1 MTYSNTQQV
10 YGSGHIILFLNK
22 PFNSFSASSSGSI
35 ATISS
40 PASVSITKFGEGL
53 QLATGT
59 VRTFDGLTN
68 FSSTATVTLSSGSDA
83 RRSVYGFEVSSGS
96 YNASSSVTTSLSTP
110 INDFGETFAAA
121 TFAPTKFNEP

>member
-1 MTYSNTQQV
+1 MKEY
-10 YGSGHIILFLNK
+10 
-22 PFNSFSASSSGSI
+22 SFSSIDSG
-35 ATISS
+35 
-40 PASVSITKFGEGL
+40 
-53 QLATGT
+53 LAAKCHELNEKNVPNVGS
-59 VRTFDGLTN
+59 RALEGLTN